1 MRTNSK
7 ALRRTALLTSLTSL
21 TISGIG
27 FTPVAFATP
36 TDIDS
41 SASLTSLTSLD
52 NIEPP
57 VETTPPPVVRSGRG
71 EPLADSPVIDPA
83 PPTEEPPVNP
93 DPANPDPLDPDP
105 VDPDPL
111 DSVNTPTSIRSG
123 RDVDPSAS
131 IPAPGPTP
139 GPTPGR
145 GKTKTTTSG
154 SSSSGSGRSG
164 STTPDSNSSDSSSS
178 GSVTAPTTVTHTVVP
193 GDNLWA
199 IAADHLE
206 KVWGRVPSIVEVGN
220 YWDQVCSI
228 NQPRLQSGNV
238 SLIYAGEIIELPAL

>member
-1 MRTNSK
+1 MRTTSK

-41 SASLTSLTSLD
+41 STSPTSPTSPTSLASLD
-52 NIEPP
+52 NVEPP
-57 VETTPPPVVRSGRG
+57 AETAPPPVVRSGRG
-71 EPLADSPVIDPA
+71 EPLADNPVIDPA
-83 PPTEEPPVNP
+83 PPTEEPPV
-93 DPANPDPLDPDP
+93 DSDP

-123 RDVDPSAS
+123 RDIDPPAS
-131 IPAPGPTP
+131 ISTPAPTP

-145 GKTKTTTSG
+145 GKTKTAAPDSERSG
-154 SSSSGSGRSG
+154 SSSSGLA
-164 STTPDSNSSDSSSS
+164 TPDSSSSDSSSS
-178 GSVTAPTTVTHTVVP
+178 GLVAAPTTVTHTVAP

-206 KVWGRVPSIVEVGN
+206 KVWGRVPSIIEVGN

-238 SLIYAGEIIELPAL
+238 SLIYADEIIELPAL